1 MKTYLV
7 GLMMI
12 FSIASVYADQT
23 IEQSHQEFYTQV
35 CQRFIACADHPH
47 VAEMASLAHIKDVE
61 SCMAIMT
68 RRDTAQQWK
77 ALFDTGRITYNPE
90 MRSGCSAQLSTLSCK
105 TIANG
110 IQKPSAIDG
119 CEQFIDGTVAIDAA
133 CSSQMECK
141 AAGTVCSGTCQK
153 PLLLECGDELCT
165 ANQACEF
172 KTLHCI
178 APKKVGESC
187 TNFSECETSS
197 CTGEGRCGAL
207 ATVSKPGGSCEGG
220 FVCSIGEECE
230 GKVCKPF

>member
-12 FSIASVYADQT
+12 LGIASAYADQA

-35 CQRFIACADHPH
+35 CQRFIACGDHPH
-47 VAEMASLAHIKDVE
+47 VAEMASLAHVKDVE
-61 SCMAIMT
+61 SCIAIMT
-68 RRDTAQQWK
+68 RRDNAQQWRT
-77 ALFDTGRITYNPE
+77 LFDEERITYNPE
-90 MRSGCSAQLSTLSCK
+90 KKSECFAQLSTLSCK

-119 CEQFIDGTVAIDAA
+119 CARFIDGSVAIDAL
-133 CSSQMECK
+133 CSTQMECK

-153 PLLLECGDELCT
+153 PPLLECGDERCT
-165 ANQACEF
+165 GGQACDS
-172 KTLHCI
+172 KTLQCI
-178 APKKVGESC
+178 APRKVGESC

-197 CTGEGRCGAL
+197 CTGEGKCGAL

-230 GKVCKPF
+230 GKICRPY